1 MVSETIVD
9 IIKWAHSIPQCTS
22 ITSVQ
27 PNGKLLEDTSALW
40 ASNEFQ
46 CLARRCCLQHFY
58 CTLLSEFTHSFHLIS
73 FTHHSKA
80 VRSQVSQLQLLDTS
94 LQDQPRHAAYSG
106 EDLEQVTWLSLD
118 PGETLSTHSSQLV
131 GQFIWRINARELW
144 SEYHAEMSL

>member
-46 CLARRCCLQHFY
+46 CLARRCRPQHFC
-58 CTLLSEFTHSFHLIS
+58 CTLLSEITHSFS
-73 FTHHSKA
+73 FTLSKDCISG
-80 VRSQVSQLQLLDTS
+80 VIQGIVNECIWCDFRNSPCFFWPFYLPKNIFFRLKHTFSQQATQFEVSFMLVAQTWRVKCRIS
-94 LQDQPRHAAYSG
+94 IVSM
-106 EDLEQVTWLSLD
+106 QV
-118 PGETLSTHSSQLV
+118 
-131 GQFIWRINARELW
+131 
-144 SEYHAEMSL
+144 